1 MHRALG
7 KGQSAAIRKHADE
20 RAADILPA
28 IKQLQESGCVSL
40 HTIAAGLT
48 RRAFRPRAAKACG
61 KQRRWR
67 ACSPEASPEKEGT

>member
-20 RAADILPA
+20 RAADIMPA

-40 HTIAAGLT
+40 HTIAAGLNAQGIPTT
-48 RRAFRPRAAKACG
+48 RGKGMWRAAQVARVLARG
-61 KQRRWR
+61 L
-67 ACSPEASPEKEGT
+67 S